1 MQERGPDARRDVV
14 HHGRGTME
22 GAQEHALAH
31 LHLEQDQRYVLADVR
46 VRQEIRPSPVQ
57 TAREGEGNGDEGVAH
72 QIHQR
77 RDRELHL
84 RGERGLDKGAQERVL
99 HVRQSG
105 RHFDRV
111 EEEFQD
117 TRAQEHALAG
127 QLAQAQHIGEAH
139 SEIFHRSRGGDGRGE
154 GTERD
159 DELGSD
165 PTDDGYEEQEGIG

>member
-1 MQERGPDARRDVV
+1 
-14 HHGRGTME
+14 ME
-22 GAQEHALAH
+22 GAQEHAFAH
-31 LHLEQDQRYVLADVR
+31 LHLEQDQNHVRPYVG

-57 TAREGEGNGDEGVAH
+57 TAREGQGDGDEGVAH

-77 RDRELHL
+77 RDRCLHL

-105 RHFDRV
+105 RHSDRV
-111 EEEFQD
+111 EEEFED
-117 TRAQEHALAG
+117 NGAQEHALAG

-139 SEIFHRSRGGDGRGE
+139 SQVLHRPRGGDGRGE
-154 GTERD
+154 GTEWHD
-159 DELGSD
+159 QLGSD